1 MVDLIIAII
10 EILGLE
16 NPYIGVSVLALVVV
30 VVLNEVVAKTNTFR
44 ENRRQAITEREM
56 FLTQQTNSLIE
67 DYAERLN
74 YADQRNRD
82 LQERNR
88 NCFENL
94 ARSEEN
100 QRKMA
105 MSLAELSS
113 QLQLSKTKQGGG
125 GNDFMEEK
133 EKEGRRSR
141 EI

>member
-1 MVDLIIAII
+1 MFDLLITII

-16 NPYIGVSVLALVVV
+16 TPYIGGAVIALVVIITA
-30 VVLNEVVAKTNTFR
+30 NEIINKTNTFK
-44 ENRRQAITEREM
+44 ENRRQAITEKEI

-88 NCFENL
+88 HCFENL
-94 ARSEEN
+94 AQSEDN

-105 MSLAELSS
+105 ANLADLSS
-113 QLQLSKTKQGGG
+113 QLQKIKQGGG
-125 GNDFMEEK
+125 DDGFMEKKK
-133 EKEGRRSR
+133 ER
-141 EI
+141 ER